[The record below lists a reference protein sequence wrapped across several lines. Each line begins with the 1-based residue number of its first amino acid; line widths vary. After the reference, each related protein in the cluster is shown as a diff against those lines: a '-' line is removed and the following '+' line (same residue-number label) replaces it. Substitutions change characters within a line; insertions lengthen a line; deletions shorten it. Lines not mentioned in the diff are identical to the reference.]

1 MSSKVKVLRSTVA
14 GKRPTG
20 HEFGELWVND
30 KDKVMGYIDSG
41 GQPVVPFALPSDIV
55 IHNFSATTAYKAGD
69 VVLGPDHN
77 LWIAKAAIP
86 AGAWDSTKWDQ
97 SGDSRFVNVSG
108 DTMTGALNLPSVEPT
123 GNNAVSRA
131 EGDKLYVNVTGDTM
145 KGALNLP
152 ADGLVAG
159 TDQLVIKGGKVGIGT
174 ANPTVSKVVI
184 EGNATTPNVFNALTL
199 NNASGGGVALIFD
212 NSISAPLGSIEAL
225 VASTG
230 AGGAAADCDMTFGVA
245 QAGINKERLRLKSD
259 GSLYVHV
266 TKRQPWSPASTTIQ
280 VGEYSKFGQDD
291 DQFLTVASGGYEY
304 AAKKWK
310 YMLPSNPAL
319 MYQQHNGGHH
329 FYAAPGGAA
338 DSEVTWSHKMVIAQN
353 GSVGIGTQTPTG
365 AAGTTLAINGG
376 TGQTRIALKNT
387 TTGDQPNDGFQI
399 VLDGTGAMLENREHG
414 SISLATG
421 DVPHV
426 LLRPTGEL
434 SVGPKNAEPQRLT
447 LSGIATANGAN
458 GINIFESGNGTL
470 GSRLIIHQMEQLAV
484 YNATYS
490 NPSNGHSFQ
499 IGNTEVARFSTPG
512 DFRITGATATKA
524 SGTTWANPS
533 DIRLKDNIQPFAKG
547 LNELLKVDVKT
558 WEYNGKGGTV
568 AGTKGLGVI
577 ADEVM
582 QVLPDTVNTYSAKL
596 NPDDEEEIDI
606 KRFDATEI
614 TWLLV
619 NSIKEQQALITDLQT
634 RLAALEAKP

>member
-1 MSSKVKVLRSTVA
+1 
-14 GKRPTG
+14 
-20 HEFGELWVND
+20 
-30 KDKVMGYIDSG
+30 
-41 GQPVVPFALPSDIV
+41 
-55 IHNFSATTAYKAGD
+55 
-69 VVLGPDHN
+69 
-77 LWIAKAAIP
+77 
-86 AGAWDSTKWDQ
+86 
-97 SGDSRFVNVSG
+97 
-108 DTMTGALNLPSVEPT
+108 
-123 GNNAVSRA
+123 
-131 EGDKLYVNVTGDTM
+131 
-145 KGALNLP
+145 
-152 ADGLVAG
+152 
-159 TDQLVIKGGKVGIGT
+159 
-174 ANPTVSKVVI
+174 
-184 EGNATTPNVFNALTL
+184 
-199 NNASGGGVALIFD
+199 
-212 NSISAPLGSIEAL
+212 
-225 VASTG
+225 
-230 AGGAAADCDMTFGVA
+230 
-245 QAGINKERLRLKSD
+245 
-259 GSLYVHV
+259 
-266 TKRQPWSPASTTIQ
+266 
-280 VGEYSKFGQDD
+280 
-291 DQFLTVASGGYEY
+291 
-304 AAKKWK
+304 
-310 YMLPSNPAL
+310 

-353 GSVGIGTQTPTG
+353 GNVGIGTQTPTG

-399 VLDGTGAMLENREHG
+399 MLDGTGAMLENREHG

-421 DVPHV
+421 DVAHV

-634 RLAALEAKP
+634 RLATLEAKP